1 MSKNTLV
8 IFGASSGLAEG
19 LVQALNK
26 EDYQKV
32 FLVYRSNIP
41 TKNYDVGMTQVLE
54 SDFENQISEN
64 LSLYD
69 SVDLIFFNG
78 KVMFKK
84 FESISKYDMDEM
96 FEANIFSIIKNFQS
110 VLKNNIQIS
119 KVITI
124 GSNAGLYFSHHKYF
138 SLYASAKTALLGLLR
153 SLSAEFPNIQ
163 FIYYVCPSADTN
175 IFQNGLVDKELM
187 SAVKRNEIQNKR
199 NKNDLGKELLQILK
213 EKNFLDDV
221 LYKSDL

>member
-1 MSKNTLV
+1 
-8 IFGASSGLAEG
+8 
-19 LVQALNK
+19 
-26 EDYQKV
+26 
-32 FLVYRSNIP
+32 
-41 TKNYDVGMTQVLE
+41 
-54 SDFENQISEN
+54 
-64 LSLYD
+64 
-69 SVDLIFFNG
+69 
-78 KVMFKK
+78 MFKK

>member
-1 MSKNTLV
+1 
-8 IFGASSGLAEG
+8 
-19 LVQALNK
+19 
-26 EDYQKV
+26 
-32 FLVYRSNIP
+32 
-41 TKNYDVGMTQVLE
+41 
-54 SDFENQISEN
+54 
-64 LSLYD
+64 
-69 SVDLIFFNG
+69 
-78 KVMFKK
+78 
-84 FESISKYDMDEM
+84 
-96 FEANIFSIIKNFQS
+96 
-110 VLKNNIQIS
+110 
-119 KVITI
+119 
-124 GSNAGLYFSHHKYF
+124 
-138 SLYASAKTALLGLLR
+138 LYASAKTALLGLLR